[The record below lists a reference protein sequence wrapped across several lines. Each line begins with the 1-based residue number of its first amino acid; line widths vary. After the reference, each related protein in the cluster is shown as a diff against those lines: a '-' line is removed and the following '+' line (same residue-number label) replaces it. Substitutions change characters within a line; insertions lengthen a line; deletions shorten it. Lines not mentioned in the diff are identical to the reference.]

1 MRFRPSQAHPS
12 WITTSGDRDPDAVA
26 RLLRSLPE
34 WFGIESSVAE
44 YVDAARV
51 LETYRAWPDADSQA
65 REPAPTPV
73 GVLLGARHFPWSAE
87 IHLMAVER
95 SWHRHGI
102 GRALIAAY
110 EADLI
115 ADGTE
120 LLQVKTLGPSHP
132 DPGYAG
138 TRQFYTRLGF
148 RPLEEINGLW
158 PENPCLIMIK
168 VLRH

>member
-1 MRFRPSQAHPS
+1 MASPRS
-12 WITTSGDRDPDAVA
+12 WVITSGGHDPDTVA

-34 WFGIESSVAE
+34 WFGIKSSVAE

-51 LETYRAWPDADSQA
+51 LQTYRAWPDAGSPV
-65 REPAPTPV
+65 PA

-95 SWHRHGI
+95 SWHRRGI
-102 GRALIAAY
+102 GRALIEAF
-110 EADLI
+110 EADLT
-115 ADGTE
+115 ADGVE
-120 LLQVKTLGPSHP
+120 LLQVKTLGLAHP

-148 RPLEEINGLW
+148 RPLQEITGLW

-168 VLRH
+168 VLRPDP